1 MGRFDTGEC
10 AVPAYFY
17 CSRSALEPERSD
29 PAAILASIAK
39 QLCCVKPGL
48 PVLAPALEKYNQKS
62 HGIGPGCLQLAE
74 YRDLILKLTE
84 FYPMTTIIIDALDE
98 CNPAT
103 RYDLLDALDHIQNES
118 TNLVKVF
125 VSSRDERDL
134 VSRLKHFS
142 NIDTAA
148 AENVA
153 AVKAF
158 VQWRVDDY
166 VSTKRLLRS
175 FPEPSE
181 LKTLMIE
188 KIIDRAQ
195 GM

>member
-1 MGRFDTGEC
+1 MQW
-10 AVPAYFY
+10 
-17 CSRSALEPERSD
+17 SAL
-29 PAAILASIAK
+29 ILVKVQCQHTFTALEALLSQKDLI
-39 QLCCVKPGL
+39 QLQYKPGL
-48 PVLAPALEKYNQKS
+48 PILAPALEKYNQRS

-84 FYPMTTIIIDALDE
+84 SYPMTTIIIDALDE

-134 VSRLKHFS
+134 ASRLKHFS

-148 AENVA
+148 AENV
-153 AVKAF
+153 
-158 VQWRVDDY
+158 
-166 VSTKRLLRS
+166 
-175 FPEPSE
+175 
-181 LKTLMIE
+181 
-188 KIIDRAQ
+188 
-195 GM
+195 